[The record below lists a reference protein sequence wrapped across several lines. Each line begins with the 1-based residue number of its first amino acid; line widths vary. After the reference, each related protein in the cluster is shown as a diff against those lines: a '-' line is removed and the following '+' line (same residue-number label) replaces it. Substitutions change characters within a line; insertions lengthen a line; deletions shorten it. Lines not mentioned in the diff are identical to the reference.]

1 MKFVILI
8 HSNPQ
13 PWAHPTSE
21 HTREYQALP
30 QEQKDALA
38 ATWDRVV
45 GEAEANGEVVF
56 ACPLGDP
63 AAARVY
69 VHDGQPSPTSGPYS
83 GNGEHLAGFF
93 VLDVASHERAEQIAA
108 AFSCPGDTVEL
119 RPVMSPGPG
128 A

>member
-30 QEQKDALA
+30 REQQDALG

-45 GEAEANGEVVF
+45 GEAQANGEIVF
-56 ACPLGDP
+56 ACPLADP

-69 VHDGQPSPTSGPYS
+69 VHRGEPVATEGPYARAE
-83 GNGEHLAGFF
+83 EHLAGFF
-93 VLDVASHERAEQIAA
+93 VIDVASRERAEQIAA

-119 RPVMSPGPG
+119 RPVMVPGPE